1 MREDTIGR
9 KKASRLFQQLRGRR
23 WLLGRMA
30 EAISEGK
37 RGLDGLPG
45 RVLHCGNVLLQD
57 LTLCPQEKADEIIA
71 AVRGLD
77 SLPKIETLADLL
89 VP

>member
-23 WLLGRMA
+23 WLLGRML
-30 EAISEGK
+30 EVISEGK
-37 RGLDGLPG
+37 RGLDGLRS
-45 RVLHCGNVLLQD
+45 RVLHCDNVLLQD
-57 LTLCPQEKADEIIA
+57 LTLCPRKKADEIIA

-77 SLPKIETLADLL
+77 SLPKIARLADLL